1 MEWLRWVLLVV
12 GVVVLAG
19 IAWAYFRHK
28 SEQAIELGSG
38 RTQANVDDPIDAQIR
53 SQDFDEPLPARQPDE
68 LTEPFDAPFDVLV
81 GRRAEPQIHPTEKPL
96 IDPFAVEAEPLRWQ
110 QPNFTR
116 SSATPPGSFGGH
128 EDEHEHDVLRS
139 DADGV
144 IGAVRRKELEHSVD
158 PASEHKGGLFRQRQA
173 PRFNYQE
180 KQSMASSGWPPHEA
194 EPVADAPHSHHEPE
208 RKSAH
213 ESGAAPQPVVI
224 PLLVAS
230 LTGAPFPGDL
240 VEDLIEEM
248 GFEFGALSIYH
259 YPGELGEPLF
269 SLMNGVQ
276 PGTFDR
282 GNNVSFATPVLALFM
297 QLPLN
302 GQSEILVL
310 DRMIDVARDIA
321 DQLGGEVLDD
331 ARQPLSSESIDRY
344 REQLNS

>member
-53 SQDFDEPLPARQPDE
+53 SQDFDEPLPARQPDG
-68 LTEPFDAPFDVLV
+68 LIEPLDAPFDALV
-81 GRRAEPQIHPTEKPL
+81 GRRTEPRIHPTENPL
-96 IDPFAVEAEPLRWQ
+96 IEPFAVEAEPLRWQ

-116 SSATPPGSFGGH
+116 SSAASGAFGSH
-128 EDEHEHDVLRS
+128 DDEHDVLRS

-144 IGAVRRKELEHSVD
+144 IGAVRRKVQEHSVD
-158 PASEHKGGLFRQRQA
+158 PAPEHKGGLFRQRQA
-173 PRFNYQE
+173 PRFTYQE
-180 KQSMASSGWPPHEA
+180 KQSMASSEWPPHE
-194 EPVADAPHSHHEPE
+194 ENPVADAPRSYHEPE

-230 LTGAPFPGDL
+230 LTGAPFPGDI

-302 GQSEILVL
+302 GQSEMLVL

-321 DQLGGEVLDD
+321 DHLGGEVLDD
-331 ARQPLSSESIDRY
+331 TRQPLSSESIDRY
-344 REQLNS
+344 REQLDS